1 MPEGPGTI
9 LGCLPVTAAVWFSRG
24 DGYTT
29 DDDAGVDQIFWR
41 KRDGSK
47 GKEIPQHVRDRAEAY
62 DYAFCDLIEQVSEHL
77 VHEDWLR
84 EHPEEATFQLTTE
97 EKTK

>member
-9 LGCLPVTAAVWFSRG
+9 LGGLPVIAVVWFSRG

-29 DDDAGVDQIFWR
+29 DDDAGVGSIHWV

-47 GKEIPQHVRDRAEAY
+47 GKEIPVHVRDRAEVY
-62 DYAFCDLIEQVSEHL
+62 DYAFCDLIEQVSDYL
-77 VHEDWLR
+77 AHEDWLR
-84 EHPEEATFQLTTE
+84 EHIEDATFQLTTE
-97 EKTK
+97 EKTQ